1 MIMVS
6 EKEKQRM
13 RNYRYTHRAELQQY
27 SKEYSKSHREK
38 SNIASKKSQ
47 QKTRLKVI
55 KHYSQGKMC
64 CACCGESIIRFLNI
78 DHIDNDGYKYK
89 FKGEAHSSH
98 RLWYFL
104 IKHNFPDGYQ
114 VLCFNCNL
122 GKSGNKGICPHQN
135 LVKQY

>member
-1 MIMVS
+1 MVS
-6 EKEKQRM
+6 EKAKQTM
-13 RNYRYTHRAELQQY
+13 RRYYRNRERLIQVAQ
-27 SKEYSKSHREK
+27 EYSKTHREVRRK
-38 SNIASKKSQ
+38 SAKKSQ
-47 QKTRLKVI
+47 QKVRLKVI
-55 KHYSQGKMC
+55 EHYSQGKMC
-64 CACCGESIIRFLNI
+64 CACCDESIIRFLTI

-122 GKSGNKGICPHQN
+122 GKSGNKGTCPHEN